1 MSKSVGWQNEH
12 CSREQETQFMLWVA
26 LSRPCHSLGLGPP
39 WQRELLGWMIS
50 EDCGF
55 ILWYPK
61 QQLLGEKN
69 LFFLSY
75 IPSACNNTRHTVGA
89 Q

>member
-26 LSRPCHSLGLGPP
+26 LSRPCHSLGLGAP

-55 ILWYPK
+55 ILWYPQAATPWRK
-61 QQLLGEKN
+61 ESLLSQLYPQCLQQ
-69 LFFLSY
+69 Y
-75 IPSACNNTRHTVGA
+75 
-89 Q
+89 